1 MTIPDKSEPSVLD
14 YLKGKFFPGRNP
26 VVEIPDVLH
35 DREIEPITGEQI
47 PTARKKRRTITLFW
61 QLVMVLVMLLIGQQ
75 LLEPP
80 SPSPLFSLIFYSCAI
95 FLIILNWIYGRLE
108 IDNYSTEE
116 NTPQEFVIHSS
127 LLYATIGTGILAT
140 ILFSGN
146 RFNSFNTLVWF
157 VSSLLLVATFLKSPD
172 WNRVTQWVSGIY
184 QNFFKN
190 GIHFKVTPW
199 HVLFAAVLL
208 LVSFYRFYRLQ
219 DVPGE
224 MISDH
229 AEKLLDV
236 YDLLSGMLLTYFAR
250 NTGREAFQMYLS
262 AAVAQIFGTGITFM
276 SLKIGTTIV
285 GLFSAIYMYFL
296 GKEVGNRRLGMIAF
310 FLSGIGYW
318 PNIISRIGLRFTLYP
333 AFTAAALYY
342 FFRGIRRKH
351 IPDMVL
357 SGIFVGIGLHGYSPY
372 RIVPF
377 LLVLG
382 MVLYVLHNWK
392 RNNIRFAVTA
402 LVVTGI
408 AALIIFIPLLRY
420 VMDQPD
426 MFLFR
431 GMTRVGTIEQPLPG
445 PAWQIF
451 FDNLWQAIIM
461 PFWKNGSIWVH
472 SVPSRPA
479 LDIVSAA
486 MFLLGVVF
494 SVLRYIRHRDWRIP
508 FLLISIPF
516 LMLPSILS
524 LAFPAENPCLNR
536 PAGALVPIFIIAAF
550 GMDLFIHNLYKQAT
564 ESGGRFMATVLTGM
578 LLLLS
583 LWQNFYLVFDEYA
596 NNYQNSAWNTSEMG
610 EVAHNFISVYGDPD
624 SVYVVGF
631 PHWVDTRLV
640 AIISGH
646 PEKDYAIWPDQFIDT
661 LSNKRAKL
669 FMLRPDD
676 TAALD
681 HLRKM
686 YPDYFETM
694 YTSQISSNDFVL
706 FMVPPTINS
715 IEEAENP
722 VP

>member
-14 YLKGKFFPGRNP
+14 YLKGKIFPGRNP

-35 DREIEPITGEQI
+35 DREIEPIAEEQI
-47 PTARKKRRTITLFW
+47 SNARKKRWTITFFW

-80 SPSPLFSLIFYSCAI
+80 SPSPVFSLIFYGCAI
-95 FLIILNWIYGRLE
+95 FLIIFNWIYGRL
-108 IDNYSTEE
+108 DADLYCFEE
-116 NTPQEFVIHSS
+116 NDPHEFVVHSS

-146 RFNSFNTLVWF
+146 RFTSFNLLVWF
-157 VSSLLLVATFLKSPD
+157 VSLLLLVSTFLEFPD
-172 WNRVTQWVSGIY
+172 WNRVTRWVSGLYI
-184 QNFFKN
+184 NFCKN
-190 GIHFKVTPW
+190 GIHFKITPW
-199 HVLFAAVLL
+199 HILFGLVLL
-208 LVSFYRFYRLQ
+208 LVTFYRFYRLQ

-236 YDLLSGMLLTYFAR
+236 YDLLSGMLLTYFVR

-262 AAVAQIFGTGITFM
+262 AAVAHFVGTGITFM
-276 SLKIGTTIV
+276 TLKIGTAIV

-296 GKEVGNRRLGMIAF
+296 GKEVGNRRMGMLAF

-318 PNIISRIGLRFTLYP
+318 PNVISRIGLRFTLYP
-333 AFTAAALYY
+333 AFTAAALFY
-342 FFRGIRRKH
+342 FFRGIRRKK

-357 SGIFVGIGLHGYSPY
+357 SGICVGIGLHGYSPY
-372 RIVPF
+372 RIVPI

-382 MVLYVLHNWK
+382 MVLYVVHNWK

-408 AALIIFIPLLRY
+408 AALVIFIPLLRY
-420 VMDQPD
+420 VMDQPE

-451 FDNLWQAIIM
+451 FSNLWRAMIM
-461 PFWKNGSIWVH
+461 PFWNNGSIWAH
-472 SVPSRPA
+472 SVPFRPS

-486 MFLLGVVF
+486 MFLTGIVF

-508 FLLISIPF
+508 FLLISVPF

-536 PAGALVPIFIIAAF
+536 SAGALVPIFIIAAF
-550 GMDLFIHNLYKQAT
+550 GMDSFLHNLYKQAT
-564 ESGGRFMATVLTGM
+564 GLGGRVMVAVLIGM
-578 LLLLS
+578 LFLLS
-583 LWQNFYLVFDEYA
+583 LWQNYDLVFDEYA
-596 NNYQNSAWNTSEMG
+596 NNYEKSAWNTSEIG
-610 EVAHNFISVYGDPD
+610 EVAYNFISVYGDPD

-646 PEKDYAIWPDQFIDT
+646 PEKDFAIWPDQFNDT

-676 TAALD
+676 TAAID
-681 HLRKM
+681 QLRKM

-694 YTSQISSNDFVL
+694 FTSQISSHDFVI
-706 FMVPPTINS
+706 FMVPPTLKS
-715 IEEAENP
+715 IVEAENP